1 VGNFRSPANFAGIAQ
16 ALALGL
22 WSLLFLYLP
31 LSGVPEFTRT
41 SQRPE
46 TEDQRP
52 KFKGQS
58 SKALLLKMN
67 LYKYASPAAFY
78 PLAGKLIP
86 WFAIPA
92 TILFVVGLY
101 VGFFVAP
108 TDFQQGEAY
117 RIMFIHVPA
126 AWMGMFLYVLMAFY
140 AGIGWAFNARLSSMM
155 ASSLAITGALFTL
168 ISLVTG
174 AFWGKPTWGTWWV
187 WDARMTSTLILLFLY
202 VGFISLQ
209 SAIDDHRRADRAGAV
224 LALVGVINVPII
236 YFSVQWWNTLHQGAT
251 IRILGKPSIAPPM
264 LAALLIMLA
273 ACWLYSIA
281 VVLIRLRCIILEREQ
296 TAAWLAEGAA

>member
-1 VGNFRSPANFAGIAQ
+1 MS
-16 ALALGL
+16 
-22 WSLLFLYLP
+22 
-31 LSGVPEFTRT
+31 TR
-41 SQRPE
+41 
-46 TEDQRP
+46 
-52 KFKGQS
+52 K
-58 SKALLLKMN
+58 
-67 LYKYASPAAFY
+67 LYKYASPAVFY

-101 VGFFVAP
+101 IGFFVAP
-108 TDFQQGEAY
+108 TDFQQGDAY

-126 AWMGMFLYVLMAFY
+126 AWMGMLLYVLMAFY

-155 ASSLAITGALFTL
+155 ASALAVTGAMFTFL
-168 ISLVTG
+168 SLVTG
-174 AFWGKPTWGTWWV
+174 SLWGKPTWGTWWV

-202 VGFISLQ
+202 IGFISLQ
-209 SAIDDHRRADRAGAV
+209 AAIDDTRRADRAGAL

-236 YFSVQWWNTLHQGAT
+236 YFSVKWWNTLHQGAT
-251 IRILGKPSIAPPM
+251 IRLLGKPTIARPM

-273 ACWLYSIA
+273 ACWLYSVA

-296 TAAWLAEGAA
+296 NASVVAEVAA